1 MMWARTIA
9 MGLVAVAGV
18 SAAHAQTPACS
29 TLNSLL
35 AMPHAQVKALQGAQ
49 TEAEQDSITYV
60 SKTQMP
66 GMKGCTIE
74 SGLAAD
80 KFSDYW
86 EHHLHCTA
94 ELANSEAA
102 TQAIESLWSCTKDT
116 FSERQPN
123 EAWMG
128 GKYRII
134 GFDAEV
140 PTAGRNS
147 GLVSFGDVDYARVDI
162 EKRFDTSNTYSLHLY
177 WMFTK

>member
-1 MMWARTIA
+1 MKLTSILAAGMVIT
-9 MGLVAVAGV
+9 AGV
-18 SAAHAQTPACS
+18 GAAHAQTAACT
-29 TLNSLL
+29 TLNSLM
-35 AMPHAQVKALQGAQ
+35 AMPHAQVKALQGAK
-49 TEAEQDSITYV
+49 TEEDKESITYV

-66 GMKGCTIE
+66 GMKGCTIK
-74 SGLAAD
+74 SDLAID
-80 KFSDYW
+80 KFTDYW
-86 EHHLHCTA
+86 EHHLSCTA

-102 TQAIESLWSCTKDT
+102 TQAIESLWACTKDT

-140 PTAGRNS
+140 PTASRNA
-147 GLVSFGDVDYARVDI
+147 GLVSFGDTDYARVDV